1 MTIGAPGTWYRTDTE
16 AVKVAETFTVTEA
29 LTAENTGFEQ
39 DTENTV
45 VEVSVGE
52 VRFPDVANDPDRPS
66 APVQA
71 FAFCDDH
78 VSATLLFVRMLVAS
92 AEMFDAGAFHAVT
105 VAAPEA
111 DPPPPVHVIA

>member
-1 MTIGAPGTWYRTDTE
+1 
-16 AVKVAETFTVTEA
+16 VKVAETFTVTEA
-29 LTAENTGFEQ
+29 LTEENTGFEQ

-52 VRFPDVANDPDRPS
+52 VRFPDVASDPDRPS

-78 VSATLLFVRMLVAS
+78 VSVTLLFVRMLRLIRRCPY
-92 AEMFDAGAFHAVT
+92 T
-105 VAAPEA
+105 
-111 DPPPPVHVIA
+111 